1 MEKERA
7 LSLEE
12 IKAKKEATEMFKQ
25 WVNLEEMH
33 WRQKSRELW
42 LREGDRNTG
51 LFHRMANSHF
61 RKTAL
66 IRVKINEMW
75 MIEERDIREG

>member
-12 IKAKKEATEMFKQ
+12 IKAKKEAKEMFKQ

-51 LFHRMANSHF
+51 FFHRWPTPILGKMLLSEL
-61 RKTAL
+61 KSM
-66 IRVKINEMW
+66 KC
-75 MIEERDIREG
+75 G